1 MDKSSV
7 IALFSDIM
15 YDSSDDFS
23 ICNFVTEK
31 FGTKHLFKLLG
42 NIEKKPLSKVQLDQ
56 LLSLHRQKN
65 ITDDFYSYYWLEQP
79 SDHFYKIDT
88 PQGWDIQEK
97 IDGKNLISSVQQ
109 LKWGFE
115 RIFIDC
121 LYLYGNIQAGY
132 DKLSQLSMTE
142 LKALFNKVKFDTEQI
157 MQRGKTL
164 PFAKI
169 NKEDRYLISEM
180 ACKTLSTT
188 QSQENFIN
196 FIVKSYKAAVE
207 KGITRVKFQDL
218 IEGKYQ
224 PIKDELLQLSI
235 FSESVSEDDMITV
248 ESEEDVRKKGE
259 NLAQRFWK
267 AHESATENT
276 SLYLSLCNDLDI
288 YVATSMRNKKDFMEM
303 ANFCESV
310 FKNSKIKDMHLRYFD
325 PTISA
330 ADTHEDK
337 GLIECLMVRSARI
350 LIYSAGLKDSY
361 GKDAEA
367 AMALSMGKPTIFFCK
382 DTNGKAKFYKD
393 VHPLSRLV
401 NFQTGV
407 AGGVIV
413 CEKVHEVI
421 DIIYRLVTNKMQYK
435 LEQKGANSGFYLLKE
450 GITDSVVRVQT
461 NNRLLASA
469 FWNNY
474 IKP

>member
-1 MDKSSV
+1 MEKDAIIS
-7 IALFSDIM
+7 LFSDIM
-15 YDSSDDFS
+15 FDSTENYS

-31 FGTKHLFKLLG
+31 FGSEYLFKLLKT
-42 NIEKKPLSKVQLDQ
+42 IERKPISKVQLDQ

-65 ITDDFYSYYWLEQP
+65 ITDDFYSYYWMTSP
-79 SDHFYKIDT
+79 ANHFYKIDL
-88 PQGWDIQEK
+88 PADIDLEER
-97 IDGKNLISSVQQ
+97 IDGKNCITTVRQ

-132 DKLSQLSMTE
+132 DILSQMSSNE
-142 LKALFNKVKFDTEQI
+142 LQATFDKVKFDTEQI
-157 MQRGKTL
+157 MKRGKAL
-164 PFAKI
+164 PFEKI
-169 NKEDRYLISEM
+169 DKEDRYLISEM
-180 ACKTLSTT
+180 ACKTLATT

-196 FIVKSYKAAVE
+196 FIVQSYKAAVE
-207 KGITRVKFQDL
+207 QGVTRVKFQDL
-218 IEGKYQ
+218 LEGKFN
-224 PIKDELLQLSI
+224 PIKGELLQLSI
-235 FSESVSEDDMITV
+235 FSESASEEDMIVV
-248 ESEEDVRKKGE
+248 ESEDDVRKKGE
-259 NLAQRFWK
+259 NLAKRFWK
-267 AHESATENT
+267 AHESATSNT
-276 SLYLSLCNDLDI
+276 SLYLSLCNDLDV
-288 YVATSMRNKKDFMEM
+288 YVATSMRNKKDFLEM

-367 AMALSMGKPTIFFCK
+367 AMALSMGKPTIFYCK
-382 DTNGKAKFYKD
+382 ETNGKAKFYKD

-401 NFQTGV
+401 NFRTGV
-407 AGGVIV
+407 AGGVMV
-413 CEKVHEVI
+413 CEKVSEVI
-421 DIIYRLVTNKMQYK
+421 DIIYRLVSNKMQYK
-435 LEQKGANSGFYLLKE
+435 LEQKGENSGFYLLKE
-450 GITDSVVRVQT
+450 SLTDSVVRVQT
-461 NNRLLASA
+461 NNKLLASA